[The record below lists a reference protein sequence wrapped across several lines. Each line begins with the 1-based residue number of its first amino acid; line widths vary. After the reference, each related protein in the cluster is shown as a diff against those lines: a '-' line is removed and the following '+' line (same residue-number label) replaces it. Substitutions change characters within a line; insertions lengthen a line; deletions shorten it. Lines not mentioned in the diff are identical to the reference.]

1 MRLSLGRMERL
12 RPLSSQSLAS
22 MLTRELTSGA
32 SIPISGIVSPTS
44 SSYRK
49 FFPFLFLTTLA
60 SSYNYQCFTSILVQ
74 PQWPRICAV
83 LSRLP
88 STTVVEL
95 SPGYA
100 QLASVGA
107 LSFINIHAPADNLQ
121 HRDPLFA
128 SLHPHL
134 VCPSPPSLLET
145 SIASSIPLTVPPT
158 LQYPAMPPPTPFQLS
173 SQQPPILTPSASSIP
188 QQGSSPCT

>member
-1 MRLSLGRMERL
+1 MERL
-12 RPLSSQSLAS
+12 RPLRSILSLNANKRADLGGLHS
-22 MLTRELTSGA
+22 FIRDCQPHLIFIQEVF
-32 SIPISGIVSPTS
+32 SIP
-44 SSYRK
+44 
-49 FFPFLFLTTLA
+49 FLTTLA
-60 SSYNYQCFTSILVQ
+60 SSYNYQCFTSTLVQ
-74 PQWPRICAV
+74 PQRPRICAV

-88 STTVVEL
+88 GTTVVEL
-95 SPGYA
+95 SPGQA

-107 LSFINIHAPADNLQ
+107 LSFINIHAPADNVH

-158 LQYPAMPPPTPFQLS
+158 LQYPAMLPLTPFQLS

-188 QQGSSPCT
+188 QQGSSPST